1 VLQGKIGRR
10 AAAGGGTCVAV
21 RPTYIDGDT
30 ADPDHRLV
38 TTRNL
43 DKLLQPA
50 SIAVVGASTTPLSV
64 GNTVMRNLLAGGFQ
78 GAIMPVNPKH
88 AAVAGVLAYPNVEA
102 LPVAPDLAVIC
113 TPAASVPGLI
123 GALGERGTRAAVV
136 LSAGLREGT
145 DAEGESLTLAM
156 LKAARPHLLRIV
168 GPNCLGI
175 LSSPCGLNASFAPS
189 VGGKTGA
196 MTKGN
201 LAFVAQSGAVA
212 SAVLDWSAQRGIGF
226 SHFLSIGDAA
236 DVDAGDLLDY
246 LGSDAQT
253 RSILLYLE
261 QITAARKFMSAA
273 RAAARNKPV
282 IVVKAGRGAE
292 GAAAAA
298 SHTGALAGADE
309 VYDAAIR
316 RAGMLRVTTIQDL
329 FNAAETLGRGRPKA
343 GDPLTIITNGGG
355 AGVMAADALAAH
367 GGTLHGLSGETVAQ
381 LDAVLPAT
389 WSQRNPVDIV
399 GDAPVER
406 YVGALRAVLSDRNPH
421 AVLLIYAPT
430 AVVDGA
436 DIARAIL
443 PMIAA
448 APHTILT
455 CWMGGGAVAEA
466 RAICAAG
473 EVAAFDTPEAA
484 VAAHLQMATF
494 RHNQDAL
501 MECPVSVPDSF
512 TANPTAAQVII
523 DEAVAAGREL
533 LSEPE
538 AKAVLSAYGL
548 PVVETRIARDAAHAR
563 RLAREMGFPVA
574 LKVLSPEISHKSD
587 VGGVALDLED
597 EEAVG
602 AAAEAIAQRMTSL
615 RPEAHLTGFTVQP
628 MARRPGAF
636 ELIVGAREDPVFGPV
651 ILFGEG
657 GTAVE
662 IIADR
667 AVGLPPLNMALA
679 TDLIA
684 RTRIHNL
691 LKGYRDRPGADR
703 DAIASALIKVAH
715 LVTDLPEV
723 IELDINP
730 LIADRSG
737 VLALDARMRVRQA
750 DLSGPERLSIRPYP
764 KELEETVTL
773 GGRQILLRP
782 ILPED
787 ESQHYEFLSRLT
799 PEDVRFRFFSSVR
812 NLPHSQMARFTQ
824 IDFEREMAFIAT
836 APDDRGRAETLGVVR
851 VITDPDNETA
861 EFAIVVRSDLKGQ
874 GLGAA
879 LLDKMIAYCRSR
891 GTRQLIGQ
899 VLAQNRAMLGLA
911 ESRGFSRRAS
921 DSPDTVE
928 VSLDL
933 GA

>member
-1 VLQGKIGRR
+1 MSI
-10 AAAGGGTCVAV
+10 
-21 RPTYIDGDT
+21 
-30 ADPDHRLV
+30 
-38 TTRNL
+38 RNL

-50 SIAVVGASTTPLSV
+50 SIAVVGASNQPLSV
-64 GNTVMRNLLAGGFQ
+64 GNTVMRNLLAGGFD

-88 AAVAGVLAYPNVEA
+88 KAVAGVLAYPDVRD

-113 TPAASVPGLI
+113 TPAETVPGLI
-123 GALGERGTRAAVV
+123 DALGARGTRAAVV
-136 LSAGLREGT
+136 LSAGLREAVDGS
-145 DAEGESLTLAM
+145 GESLTLRM
-156 LKAARPHLLRIV
+156 LKAARPHMLRIV

-175 LSSPCGLNASFAPS
+175 LSSVRGLNASFAPS
-189 VGGKTGA
+189 ANGKGGA

-201 LAFVAQSGAVA
+201 IAFVAQSGAVA
-212 SAVLDWSAQRGIGF
+212 SAVLDWSGQRGIGF

-246 LGSDAQT
+246 LGSDAST

-261 QITAARKFMSAA
+261 QITSARKFMSAA

-329 FNAAETLGRGRPKA
+329 FNAAETLGRGRPKP

-355 AGVMAADALAAH
+355 AGVMATDALAAH
-367 GGTLHGLSGETVAQ
+367 GGKLSVLAEETIGQ
-381 LDAVLPAT
+381 LDAALPGT
-389 WSQRNPVDIV
+389 WSRRNPVDII

-406 YVGALRAVLSDRNPH
+406 YVAALRAVLAD
-421 AVLLIYAPT
+421 AEAQTVLLIYAPT
-430 AVVDGA
+430 AIVDSA
-436 DIARAIL
+436 DIARAVV
-443 PMIAA
+443 PMIGA
-448 APHTILT
+448 APRTVLT

-466 RAICAAG
+466 REICARG
-473 EVAAFDTPEAA
+473 GVPAFDTPEAA
-484 VAAHLQMATF
+484 VAAHMQMTTF
-494 RHNQDAL
+494 RHNQGAL
-501 MECPVSVPDSF
+501 METPASVPEAF
-512 TANPTAAQVII
+512 TVNTTAAQVII

-538 AKAVLSAYGL
+538 AKAILSAYGL

-563 RLAREMGFPVA
+563 KLARDLGFPVA
-574 LKVLSPEISHKSD
+574 LKVLSPEITHKSD

-597 EEAVG
+597 EDAVVG
-602 AAAEAIAQRMTSL
+602 AAEAIKQRMTEL
-615 RPEAHLTGFTVQP
+615 RPEAHLTGFTIQR

-679 TDLIA
+679 TDLIE
-684 RTRIHNL
+684 RTRIYNL

-703 DAIASALIKVAH
+703 EAIATSLIKVAH
-715 LVTDLPEV
+715 LVSDLPEV
-723 IELDINP
+723 TELDINP
-730 LIADRSG
+730 LIADGAG
-737 VLALDARMRVRQA
+737 VLVLDARIRVRQA
-750 DLSGPERLSIRPYP
+750 EGTGPERLSIRPYP
-764 KELEETVTL
+764 KELEESVTL
-773 GGRQILLRP
+773 GGRRILMRP
-782 ILPED
+782 IRPED
-787 ESQHYEFLSRLT
+787 EPQHYEFLSRLT

-812 NLPHSQMARFTQ
+812 NLPHTQMARFTQ

-836 APDDRGRAETLGVVR
+836 APSDDGKAETLGVVR
-851 VITDPDNETA
+851 VVTDPDNETA
-861 EFAIVVRSDLKGQ
+861 EFAIIVRSDLKGQ
-874 GLGAA
+874 GFGAA
-879 LLDKMIAYCRSR
+879 LLDKMIGYCRGR
-891 GTRQLIGQ
+891 GTRELVGQ
-899 VLAQNRAMLGLA
+899 VMAQNRAMLGLA

-921 DSPDTVE
+921 DGPETVE

-933 GA
+933 SV

>member
-1 VLQGKIGRR
+1 MTI
-10 AAAGGGTCVAV
+10 
-21 RPTYIDGDT
+21 
-30 ADPDHRLV
+30 
-38 TTRNL
+38 RNL
-43 DKLLQPA
+43 DKLLQPT
-50 SIAVVGASTTPLSV
+50 SVAVVGASNKPLSV

-78 GAIMPVNPKH
+78 GAIMPVNPKYT
-88 AAVAGVLAYPNVEA
+88 AVAGVLAYPDVKD
-102 LPVAPDLAVIC
+102 LPIAPDLAVIC
-113 TPAASVPGLI
+113 TPAEIVPELI
-123 GALGERGTRAAVV
+123 DVLGQRGTRAAVV
-136 LSAGLREGT
+136 LSAGLREAV
-145 DAEGESLTLAM
+145 DDSGESLTLRM
-156 LKAARPHLLRIV
+156 LKAARPHMLRIV

-175 LSSPCGLNASFAPS
+175 LSSARGLNASFAPIAN
-189 VGGKTGA
+189 GQGDA
-196 MTKGN
+196 MTKGSI
-201 LAFVAQSGAVA
+201 AFIAQSGAVA
-212 SAVLDWSAQRGIGF
+212 SAVLDWSGRRGIGF

-261 QITAARKFMSAA
+261 QVTSARKFMSAA

-329 FNAAETLGRGRPKA
+329 FNAAETLGRSRPKA
-343 GDPLTIITNGGG
+343 GDPLAIITNGGG

-367 GGTLHGLSGETVAQ
+367 GGGLSELSEETLAQ
-381 LDAVLPAT
+381 LDAVLPGN
-389 WSQRNPVDIV
+389 WSRRNPIDII

-406 YVGALRAVLSDRNPH
+406 YVGALGAVLSERSPKT
-421 AVLLIYAPT
+421 VLLIYAPT
-430 AVVDGA
+430 AVVDSA
-436 DIARAIL
+436 DIARAVL
-443 PMIAA
+443 PIISG
-448 APHTILT
+448 APHTVLT
-455 CWMGGGAVAEA
+455 CWMGGHAVAEA
-466 RAICAAG
+466 REICAAG
-473 EVAAFDTPEAA
+473 GVPAFDTPEAA

-494 RHNQDAL
+494 RHNQNAL
-501 MECPVSVPDSF
+501 METPASVPETFSVN
-512 TANPTAAQVII
+512 ATAAQVII

-538 AKAVLSAYGL
+538 AKAILSAYGV
-548 PVVETRIARDAAHAR
+548 PVVETRIARDPAHACKM
-563 RLAREMGFPVA
+563 AREMGFPVA
-574 LKVLSPEISHKSD
+574 LKVLSPDISHKSD

-597 EEAVG
+597 EAAVG
-602 AAAEAIAQRMTSL
+602 AAAEGIARRMTEL
-615 RPEAHLTGFTVQP
+615 RPEARLSGFTVQQ

-636 ELIVGAREDPVFGPV
+636 ELIIGAREDPVFGPV

-679 TDLIA
+679 TDLIQQ
-684 RTRIHNL
+684 TRIHNL
-691 LKGYRDRPGADR
+691 LKGYRDRPSVDLE
-703 DAIASALIKVAH
+703 AIASGLIKVAH

-730 LIADRSG
+730 LIADGAG
-737 VLALDARMRVRQA
+737 VLALDARIRVRQA
-750 DLSGPERLSIRPYP
+750 DGTGPERLSIRPYP
-764 KELEETVTL
+764 KELEETVSL
-773 GGRQILLRP
+773 GGRQVRLRP
-782 ILPED
+782 IRPED
-787 ESQHYEFLSRLT
+787 EPQHYEFLSRLT
-799 PEDVRFRFFSSVR
+799 PEDIRFRFFSSVH

-836 APDDRGRAETLGVVR
+836 APNDTGEAETLGVVR
-851 VITDPDNETA
+851 VVIDPDNERA

-879 LLDKMIAYCRSR
+879 LLDKMIAYCRIR
-891 GTRQLIGQ
+891 GTHELIGQ
-899 VLAQNRAMLGLA
+899 VMAQNRPMLGLA

-921 DSPDTVE
+921 EDPETVE
-928 VSLDL
+928 VSLEL
-933 GA
+933 GV

>member
-1 VLQGKIGRR
+1 MTI
-10 AAAGGGTCVAV
+10 
-21 RPTYIDGDT
+21 
-30 ADPDHRLV
+30 
-38 TTRNL
+38 RNL
-43 DKLLQPA
+43 DKLLQPT
-50 SIAVVGASTTPLSV
+50 SVAVVGASNRPLSV

-78 GAIMPVNPKH
+78 GAIMPVNPKYT
-88 AAVAGVLAYPNVEA
+88 AVAGVLAYPDVKD
-102 LPVAPDLAVIC
+102 LPIAPDLAVIC
-113 TPAASVPGLI
+113 TPAATVPELI
-123 GALGERGTRAAVV
+123 DVLGQRGTRAAVV
-136 LSAGLREGT
+136 LSAGLREAV
-145 DAEGESLTLAM
+145 DDSGESLSLRM
-156 LKAARPHLLRIV
+156 LKAARPHMLRIV

-175 LSSPCGLNASFAPS
+175 LSSARSLNASFAPMAN
-189 VGGKTGA
+189 GKWGADGKGGA
-196 MTKGN
+196 MAKGSI
-201 LAFVAQSGAVA
+201 AFIAQSGAVA
-212 SAVLDWSAQRGIGF
+212 SAVLDWSGQRGIGF

-261 QITAARKFMSAA
+261 QVTSARKFMSAA

-329 FNAAETLGRGRPKA
+329 FNAAETLGRSRPKA
-343 GDPLTIITNGGG
+343 GDPLAIVTNGGG

-367 GGTLHGLSGETVAQ
+367 GGALSELSEETLAQ
-381 LDAVLPAT
+381 LDAVLPGN
-389 WSQRNPVDIV
+389 WSRRNPIDII

-406 YVGALRAVLSDRNPH
+406 YVGALGAVLSERSPKT
-421 AVLLIYAPT
+421 VLMIYAPT
-430 AVVDGA
+430 AVVDSA
-436 DIARAIL
+436 DIARAV
-443 PMIAA
+443 
-448 APHTILT
+448 APIISGAPYTVLT
-455 CWMGGGAVAEA
+455 CWMGGHAVAEA
-466 RAICAAG
+466 REICAAG
-473 EVAAFDTPEAA
+473 GVPAFDTPEAA

-494 RHNQDAL
+494 RHNQHAL
-501 MECPVSVPDSF
+501 METPASVPETFSVN
-512 TANPTAAQVII
+512 ATAAQVII

-538 AKAVLSAYGL
+538 AKAILSAYGV
-548 PVVETRIARDAAHAR
+548 PVVETRIARDPDHAR
-563 RLAREMGFPVA
+563 KLAREMGFPVA
-574 LKVLSPEISHKSD
+574 LKVLSPDISHKSD

-597 EEAVG
+597 EAAVG
-602 AAAEAIAQRMTSL
+602 AAADGIARRMAEL
-615 RPEAHLTGFTVQP
+615 RPEARLSGFTVQK

-636 ELIVGAREDPVFGPV
+636 ELIIGAREDPVFGPV

-679 TDLIA
+679 TDLIQQ
-684 RTRIHNL
+684 TRIHNL
-691 LKGYRDRPGADR
+691 LKGYRDRPSVDLE
-703 DAIASALIKVAH
+703 AIASGLIKVAH

-730 LIADRSG
+730 LIADGAG
-737 VLALDARMRVRQA
+737 VLALDARIRVRQA
-750 DLSGPERLSIRPYP
+750 DGTGPERLSIRPYP
-764 KELEETVTL
+764 KELEETATL
-773 GGRQILLRP
+773 GGRPVRLRP
-782 ILPED
+782 IRPED
-787 ESQHYEFLSRLT
+787 EPQHYEFLSRLT
-799 PEDVRFRFFSSVR
+799 PEDIRFRFFSSVH

-836 APDDRGRAETLGVVR
+836 APNDEGDAETLGVVR
-851 VITDPDNETA
+851 VVIDPDNERA

-879 LLDKMIAYCRSR
+879 LLDKMIDYCRIR
-891 GTRQLIGQ
+891 GTRELVGQ
-899 VLAQNRAMLGLA
+899 VMAQNRPMLGLA

-921 DSPDTVE
+921 EDPETVE
-928 VSLDL
+928 VSLEL
-933 GA
+933 GV

>member
-1 VLQGKIGRR
+1 MSI
-10 AAAGGGTCVAV
+10 
-21 RPTYIDGDT
+21 
-30 ADPDHRLV
+30 
-38 TTRNL
+38 RNL

-50 SIAVVGASTTPLSV
+50 SIAVVGASNQPLSV
-64 GNTVMRNLLAGGFQ
+64 GNTVMRNLLAGGFD

-88 AAVAGVLAYPNVEA
+88 KAVAGVLAYPDVRD

-113 TPAASVPGLI
+113 TPAETVPGLI
-123 GALGERGTRAAVV
+123 DALGARGTRAAVV
-136 LSAGLREGT
+136 LSAGLREAVDGS
-145 DAEGESLTLAM
+145 GESLTLRM
-156 LKAARPHLLRIV
+156 LKAAKPHMLRIV

-175 LSSPCGLNASFAPS
+175 LSSVRGLNASFAP
-189 VGGKTGA
+189 GA

-201 LAFVAQSGAVA
+201 IAFVAQSGAVA
-212 SAVLDWSAQRGIGF
+212 SAVLDWSGQRGIGF

-246 LGSDAQT
+246 LGSDAST

-261 QITAARKFMSAA
+261 QITSARKFMSAA

-329 FNAAETLGRGRPKA
+329 FNAAETLGRGRPKP

-355 AGVMAADALAAH
+355 AGVMATDALAAH
-367 GGTLHGLSGETVAQ
+367 GGKLCVLTEETIGQ
-381 LDAVLPAT
+381 LDAALPGT
-389 WSQRNPVDIV
+389 WSRRNPVDII

-406 YVGALRAVLSDRNPH
+406 YVAALRAVLAD
-421 AVLLIYAPT
+421 AAAQTVLLIYAPT
-430 AVVDGA
+430 AIVDSA
-436 DIARAIL
+436 DIARAVV
-443 PMIAA
+443 PMIGG
-448 APHTILT
+448 APRTVLT
-455 CWMGGGAVAEA
+455 CWMGGAAVAEA
-466 RAICAAG
+466 REICARG
-473 EVAAFDTPEAA
+473 GVPAFDTPEAA
-484 VAAHLQMATF
+484 VAAHMQMTTF
-494 RHNQDAL
+494 RHNQEAL
-501 MECPVSVPDSF
+501 METPASVPEAF
-512 TANPTAAQVII
+512 TVNTTAAQVII

-538 AKAVLSAYGL
+538 AKAILAAYGL

-563 RLAREMGFPVA
+563 KLARDLGFPVA
-574 LKVLSPEISHKSD
+574 LKVLSPEITHKSD

-597 EEAVG
+597 EDAVVG
-602 AAAEAIAQRMTSL
+602 AAEAIKQRMTEL
-615 RPEAHLTGFTVQP
+615 RPEAHLTGFTIQR

-679 TDLIA
+679 TDLIE
-684 RTRIHNL
+684 RTRIYNL

-703 DAIASALIKVAH
+703 EAIATSLIKVAH
-715 LVTDLPEV
+715 LVSDLPEV

-730 LIADRSG
+730 LIADGAG
-737 VLALDARMRVRQA
+737 VLVLDARIRVRQA
-750 DLSGPERLSIRPYP
+750 ECTGPERLSIRPYP

-773 GGRQILLRP
+773 GGRRILMRP
-782 ILPED
+782 IRPED
-787 ESQHYEFLSRLT
+787 EPQHYEFLSRLT

-812 NLPHSQMARFTQ
+812 NLPHTQMARFTQ

-836 APDDRGRAETLGVVR
+836 APGDDGKPETLGVVR
-851 VITDPDNETA
+851 VVTDPDNETA
-861 EFAIVVRSDLKGQ
+861 EFAIIVRSDLKGQ
-874 GLGAA
+874 GFGAA
-879 LLDKMIAYCRSR
+879 LLDKMIGYCRGR
-891 GTRQLIGQ
+891 GTRELVGQ
-899 VLAQNRAMLGLA
+899 VMAQNRAMLGLA

-921 DSPDTVE
+921 DGPETVE

-933 GA
+933 SV